1 MNYYTIA
8 EIAGRQLVFRQF
20 VPFYPIFQTLNQKL
34 YKSFLFFFFPCPLVA
49 RGWGLKPQI
58 ENAHRKPKKTLTG
71 IVWFF
76 ISYHLI

>member
-34 YKSFLFFFFPCPLVA
+34 YKSFLFFFFSLPSSGKRV
-49 RGWGLKPQI
+49 GV
-58 ENAHRKPKKTLTG
+58 KTADRECSQKT
-71 IVWFF
+71 
-76 ISYHLI
+76 